1 MDTSL
6 NNLSVW
12 MQELLANV
20 IAFIPNLI
28 ISLIIFIVSLYL
40 AGLASRMVARWLA
53 RRDTDTELSML
64 LETITR
70 WALYILGT
78 TMALNQI
85 GFNLT
90 AFLTGLGIL
99 GFTVGFAIQDVS
111 KNFIAGLLL
120 LIEQPFDIGDGI
132 EVAGYS
138 GIVLDVDLRATE
150 LKAWDGRIILIP
162 NSDVFTNSIVNF
174 TKATQRRLELNIGV
188 AYDTDLSNAR
198 QVALDAIAGIEGVL
212 PDPPPQVIY
221 NSFGDSAINFTLY
234 YWIATQDTGY
244 FDAQDAG
251 VLAVNQAFK
260 AAGIEIPYPIQSLIL
275 QKEGG

>member
-1 MDTSL
+1 MDANLSD
-6 NNLSVW
+6 LSVW
-12 MQELLANV
+12 MQQLLADV

-40 AGLASRMVARWLA
+40 SGLISRMVSRWLSK
-53 RRDTDTELSML
+53 RDTDAELTLL
-64 LETITR
+64 LETVTK

-138 GIVLDVDLRATE
+138 GTVLDVDLRATE
-150 LKAWDGRIILIP
+150 LKAWDGRVILIP
-162 NSDVFTNSIVNF
+162 NSDVFTNSIVNY
-174 TKATQRRLELNIGV
+174 TKATHRRLELAIGV
-188 AYDTDLSNAR
+188 AYDTDLDNAR
-198 QVALDAIAGIEGVL
+198 QVALDAISGIDGVL
-212 PDPPPQVIY
+212 PDPAPQVIY

-234 YWIATQDTGY
+234 YWIATAETDY

-260 AAGIEIPYPIQSLIL
+260 SAGIEIPYPIQSVIL
-275 QKEGG
+275 QKED

>member
-1 MDTSL
+1 MDANLSD
-6 NNLSVW
+6 LSVW
-12 MQELLANV
+12 MQQLLADV

-40 AGLASRMVARWLA
+40 SGLISRMVARWLTK
-53 RRDTDTELSML
+53 RDTDAELTLL
-64 LETITR
+64 LETVTK

-138 GIVLDVDLRATE
+138 GTVLDVDLRATE
-150 LKAWDGRIILIP
+150 LKAWDGRVILIP
-162 NSDVFTNSIVNF
+162 NSDVFTNSIVNY
-174 TKATQRRLELNIGV
+174 TKATHRRLELAIGV
-188 AYDTDLSNAR
+188 AYDTDLDNAR
-198 QVALDAIAGIEGVL
+198 QIALDAISGIDGVL
-212 PDPPPQVIY
+212 PDPAPQVIY

-234 YWIATQDTGY
+234 YWIATAETGY

-260 AAGIEIPYPIQSLIL
+260 SAGIEIPYPIQSVIL
-275 QKEGG
+275 QKED